1 MINSIKRSWNVIIL
15 CYFVGNDLIPLDQ
28 NMMR

>member
-15 CYFVGNDLIPLDQ
+15 CYFVGITWFH
-28 NMMR
+28 